1 MITAGCLNQIFQGAS
16 ASDGF
21 SPIVVVCYSL
31 FLMILCCKLY
41 LLCRLKKSNRSVV
54 KSGNNL
60 INFLHIYNIFEFS
73 VY

>member
-31 FLMILCCKLY
+31 FMFI
-41 LLCRLKKSNRSVV
+41 S
-54 KSGNNL
+54 
-60 INFLHIYNIFEFS
+60 IFKFKFS
-73 VY
+73 